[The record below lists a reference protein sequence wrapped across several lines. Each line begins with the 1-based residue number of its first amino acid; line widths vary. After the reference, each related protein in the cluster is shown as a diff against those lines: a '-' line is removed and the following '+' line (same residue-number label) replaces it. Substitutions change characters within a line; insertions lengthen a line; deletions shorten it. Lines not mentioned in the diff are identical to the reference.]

1 MRVLLL
7 HPGDDFHRSW
17 TRQHWDLVI
26 DLGRAPRSF
35 YDERSAALGCPVF
48 SVFDLAVEVEDM
60 QVWRQLLQPGMG
72 RVVDR
77 FGIDWWDVI
86 SLARASAGRED
97 PRMSSAYGKPAV
109 GYGRSIATPVGNASA
124 SAPPGAAEAFG
135 AERFASQRQR
145 SEEAEL

>member
-7 HPGDDFHRSW
+7 HPGDDFYGSW
-17 TRQHWDLVI
+17 KRQHWDLVI

-35 YDERSAALGCPVF
+35 YDERSAALGYPVL
-48 SVFDLAVEVEDM
+48 SVFDLAIEVEDM

-86 SLARASAGRED
+86 SVVLQPELQHLRLARRLAERLSGCRTLAVSRPSA
-97 PRMSSAYGKPAV
+97 M
-109 GYGRSIATPVGNASA
+109 
-124 SAPPGAAEAFG
+124 AEALRLQLG
-135 AERFASQRQR
+135 IPLQ
-145 SEEAEL
+145 